1 MQAKLGLEMEMVVA
15 HGETGRSHSVLGYF
29 DALARRKASR
39 GLAPR
44 LKRIGTRVVAV
55 LSEDGESGLDN
66 AFNHLESAMGP
77 VVGGPGG
84 LARLDALMR
93 AELSDVIDAL
103 EEEGAVLLNV
113 SEHPDCELDEAFYRA
128 TRAPKPIY
136 DYWVGHRGWS
146 HRVGIDAKAQNGPT
160 TSVPL
165 HEAARALNVVLALA
179 PASIALFA
187 NSPLEGGRVTGL
199 KENRLSIWPRMFGAS
214 RFPCDARLSQLP
226 GQPFAGLGE
235 YFLRAYGDG
244 TVMHTVPFG
253 EARDYKGSPHTA
265 RVHGDPSLCSFLA
278 APRWTGTACGT
289 GAEVTLHPSASHFEH
304 MQFSPFLDARFR
316 FRFGTLP
323 AVADLL
329 AALPEPGRL
338 EALMAEHGTEG
349 YIEGRVP
356 GANFPD
362 AGLVAEIG
370 HDAAASVPMSASAIQ
385 AGLMANLGEAER
397 LVRQWGWERL
407 RGLRQPA
414 VARALHDPDVHALAG
429 EVLAVAEQGLDAED
443 RHRLAYAKW
452 VCRMRRTGAD
462 RLLETWEGLQ
472 GTPAQRLRGLAA
484 QRTVLHPRHWAASN
498 RAMALT

>member
-1 MQAKLGLEMEMVVA
+1 MKAKLGLEMEMVVA
-15 HGETGRSHSVLGYF
+15 NGETGRSHSVQGYF
-29 DALARRKASR
+29 DALARRKAAR
-39 GLAPR
+39 GVTPR
-44 LKRIGTRVVAV
+44 IKRIGSRVVAV

-77 VVGGPGG
+77 VQGGAGG

-93 AELSDVIDAL
+93 AELGDVIDAL
-103 EEEGAVLLNV
+103 DEEGAVLLNV
-113 SEHPDCELDEAFYRA
+113 SEHPDCALDDDFYHA

-165 HEAARALNVVLALA
+165 HDAARALNVVLALA

-199 KENRLSIWPRMFGAS
+199 KENRLSIWPRMFASS
-214 RFPCDARLSQLP
+214 RFACDERLSHLP
-226 GQPFAGLGE
+226 EQPFAGLGD
-235 YFLRAYGDG
+235 YFLRAYGEG

-253 EARDYKGSPHTA
+253 EARDYKGSTHTA

-278 APRWTGTACGT
+278 QPEWAGTACGT
-289 GAEVTLHPSASHFEH
+289 GAPVTLHPAASHFEH

-316 FRFGTLP
+316 FRFGSLP
-323 AVADLL
+323 SIPALL
-329 AALPEPGRL
+329 AALREPGRM
-338 EALMAEHGTEG
+338 EILMAEHDTEG

-362 AGLVAEIG
+362 AGLIAEVG
-370 HDAAASVPMSASAIQ
+370 PEAAASAPMSASAIQ

-397 LVRQWGWERL
+397 LIKAWSWTRL
-407 RGLRQPA
+407 RSLRQPA
-414 VARALHDPDVHALAG
+414 ITQAMHDADVHALAG

-452 VCRMRRTGAD
+452 VWRTRRTGAD
-462 RLLETWEGLQ
+462 RLLELWEGLS
-472 GTPAQRLRGLAA
+472 GTPEDRLRRLAA
-484 QRTVLHPRHWAASN
+484 QRTVLHPRQWASSN
-498 RAMALT
+498 EAMVLN